1 MAKKKKDDEEAP
13 KKGMGAKLKPV
24 LAIVAAVAGYKFFL
38 APKPVTTPAAAA
50 GGVGAAAVST
60 TVVEG
65 SIVEVPDMVLNLA
78 GPEQH
83 YLRVSASLVLEKGV
97 DPKTFAEEV
106 PIAADVLVSVLS
118 EKTPDDLA
126 QPGAK
131 ADLKT
136 ELSEKV
142 REAYDGKKV
151 IRVLFRQ
158 FVTQ

>member
-38 APKPVTTPAAAA
+38 APKPVAPAAAA
-50 GGVGAAAVST
+50 GGVAAAAVST

-83 YLRVSASLVLEKGV
+83 YLRVSASLVLEKGI
-97 DPKTFAEEV
+97 DPKVFAEEV

-118 EKTPDDLA
+118 EKTPEDLA

>member
-38 APKPVTTPAAAA
+38 APKPVTPAAAA
-50 GGVGAAAVST
+50 GGVNAAAVST

-83 YLRVSASLVLEKGV
+83 YLRVSASLVLEKGI
-97 DPKTFAEEV
+97 DPKVFVEQV

-131 ADLKT
+131 AALKT

-142 REAYDGKKV
+142 REAYEGKKV